1 MENKP
6 VIITIERQFGSGGRE
21 IGEKLAHKLNIGY
34 YDKALIEEA
43 AKAHGLNQTVVETYD
58 EKPAGRFA
66 FTMDVLGLGHAP
78 KTPPDMPIGMQVAF
92 AQFAAIREVA
102 GRGDCVIIGRCADF
116 VLADHPHVLHVFVH
130 ASDEKR
136 LERVTQ
142 RYNLSPDEAKRA
154 LRTVDKRRAS
164 YYNYY
169 TDQSWG
175 DMRNYH
181 LTLDSGDL
189 GIQGCVEMIARY
201 LELRP

>member
-1 MENKP
+1 MENRP
-6 VIITIERQFGSGGRE
+6 LIVTIGRQFGSGGRE

-43 AKAHGLNQTVVETYD
+43 AKAQGLSQTVVETYD

-66 FTMDVLGLGHAP
+66 FAMDVLGMGHAP

-92 AQFAAIREVA
+92 AQFAAIRQVA
-102 GRGDCVIIGRCADF
+102 ARGDCVIIGRCADF
-116 VLADHPHVLHVFVH
+116 VLADQPHVLHVFVH

-136 LERVTQ
+136 IERVTQ
-142 RYNLSPDEAKRA
+142 RYTLTPDEARRA
-154 LRTVDKRRAS
+154 LRTIDKRRAS

-175 DMRNYH
+175 DMRNCH

-189 GIQGCVEMIARY
+189 GIEGCVEMIERY
-201 LELRP
+201 IQLRS